1 MCGRCTAGLRR
12 ASGGL
17 RRASGSARTVC
28 HMPETAVYHMCRGEL
43 RRCLPTGWPRSSVSS
58 ITSTS
63 THCGAAAPRRRCAEI
78 SRLKGAYPPLCEPA
92 FRPLTNTSVDRPKVQ
107 QHSATLAAALA
118 AALALAATHAPRRG
132 QHEGA
137 AIAHALD
144 RLCDAEARQRRL
156 GCEGHEDTMREA
168 DATGQVGGYLLPL
181 PPSVEAEPARALH
194 LRPRVLR

>member
-1 MCGRCTAGLRR
+1 VPRRVAPLLAHRLAALLCLVNHVHLHPLWGRR
-12 ASGGL
+12 AAEEVCRDIEAE
-17 RRASGSARTVC
+17 RRVPTLVRAR
-28 HMPETAVYHMCRGEL
+28 L
-43 RRCLPTGWPRSSVSS
+43 
-58 ITSTS
+58 
-63 THCGAAAPRRRCAEI
+63 APVDEHVR
-78 SRLKGAYPPLCEPA
+78 PP
-92 FRPLTNTSVDRPKVQ
+92 VDRPKVQ